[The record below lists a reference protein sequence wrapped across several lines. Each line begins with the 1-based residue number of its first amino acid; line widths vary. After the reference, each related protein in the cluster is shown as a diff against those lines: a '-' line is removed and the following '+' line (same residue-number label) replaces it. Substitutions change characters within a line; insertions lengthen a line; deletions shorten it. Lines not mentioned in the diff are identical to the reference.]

1 MRPQRETALGL
12 PAPWGSGL
20 PSLPLGSWWGE
31 ASAWDQCCSFL
42 TAHSR
47 RMMTGRGAQR
57 VHGGHRLGPWA
68 LAQGIT
74 VLVSH
79 IPGRVHTTHASTHP
93 ILLSG
98 QRLARSHTHSPS
110 LPHTWSQSKSESY
123 CCAGGGESGG
133 VTPRR
138 ARTAPSPRCPCR
150 AEALAAGSATG
161 HLPPRG
167 RAARLPGRCRESH
180 QR

>member
-47 RMMTGRGAQR
+47 RMMTGRGPQR

-98 QRLARSHTHSPS
+98 QMLARSHTHSPS

-123 CCAGGGESGG
+123 CCAGGWGVRGG
-133 VTPRR
+133 YSTKSENSTITTMPMQSRS
-138 ARTAPSPRCPCR
+138 TC
-150 AEALAAGSATG
+150 
-161 HLPPRG
+161 
-167 RAARLPGRCRESH
+167 CRECHGSSSSK
-180 QR
+180 RSGSTFTRAM

>member
-1 MRPQRETALGL
+1 
-12 PAPWGSGL
+12 
-20 PSLPLGSWWGE
+20 
-31 ASAWDQCCSFL
+31 
-42 TAHSR
+42 
-47 RMMTGRGAQR
+47 MTGRGPQR

-68 LAQGIT
+68 PAQGIT

-79 IPGRVHTTHASTHP
+79 IPGHVHTTHASTHP

-123 CCAGGGESGG
+123 CCAGGWGVRGGYSTKSENSTITTMPMQSRSTCCRECLWGEGQGSGG
-133 VTPRR
+133 HRGQKLLPAR
-138 ARTAPSPRCPCR
+138 APKGPARSSPS
-150 AEALAAGSATG
+150 GSLTTG